1 MPGAPGGGAP
11 RSPAPSS
18 AAALTALPE
27 LGAPAVL
34 LLRSVDRV
42 AMALLLDRFGLTLTL
57 VAHGEEIPGSYWSD
71 SEAGL
76 KGEQLYA
83 RLDTPVHSLLHEA
96 GHYICMS
103 PERRAGLD
111 TDAGGDDLEEAA
123 VCYLQVLLAGEL
135 AAVGR
140 ARMFADMDSW
150 GYSFRLG
157 STRAWFEGDA
167 QDARAWLERHGVID
181 AGGRITGGLRQPS

>member
-1 MPGAPGGGAP
+1 MAGAPASGAP
-11 RSPAPSS
+11 RSVAAAD
-18 AAALTALPE
+18 AAALKALPE
-27 LGAPAVL
+27 FGSPAVL
-34 LLRSVDRV
+34 LLRSIDRV
-42 AMALLLDRFGLTLTL
+42 GVALLLDRFGLSLTL
-57 VAHGEEIPGSYWSD
+57 VAHGEEIPGSYWGD

-83 RLDTPVHSLLHEA
+83 RLDTPLHSILHEA
-96 GHYICMS
+96 CHYICMS

-111 TDAGGDDLEEAA
+111 TDAGGDDLEESA

-157 STRAWFEGDA
+157 STRAWFERDA
-167 QDARAWLERHGVID
+167 EDARSWLERHGVID
-181 AGGRITGGLRQPS
+181 AQGRVTGGVRAA